1 MLALFLKPTKVR
13 SIGRDDVQ
21 KTRKKE
27 SPELLVFYLKVEK
40 SLFF

>member
-13 SIGRDDVQ
+13 SIERDDVQ

-27 SPELLVFYLKVEK
+27 SPEPVF
-40 SLFF
+40 FI